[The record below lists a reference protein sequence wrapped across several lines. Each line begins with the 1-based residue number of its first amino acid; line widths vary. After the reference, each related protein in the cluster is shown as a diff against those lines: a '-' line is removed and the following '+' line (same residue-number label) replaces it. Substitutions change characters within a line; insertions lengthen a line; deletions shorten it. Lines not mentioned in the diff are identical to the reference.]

1 LTNFRIKKAFGI
13 IGSLLIAFFI
23 LPSVVPAE
31 DMITS
36 GGKRPVRIAIIPFQ
50 SLLPEE
56 GSGNAVISPIHGAGY
71 SGGKI
76 DKGANEIVGEL
87 FTEKLNAFK
96 DVKIM
101 PSEKVNAFYGRI
113 NAESLKKPVIDVL
126 KKTGAELGVDI
137 LAVGYVFRYMERIG
151 YDYSAEKPAS
161 VGFEISF
168 INVKNGEAIW
178 HGVFDKTQKSLMEDV
193 FQISS
198 FYKGGGKWLT
208 ARQLTQQGL
217 DEVLKTFSGFDF

>member
-1 LTNFRIKKAFGI
+1 LSGI
-13 IGSLLIAFFI
+13 IGSLLIVLFI
-23 LPSVVPAE
+23 LSSAVQADDKLTDE
-31 DMITS
+31 S
-36 GGKRPVRIAIIPFQ
+36 KKRPVRIAIIPFQ
-50 SLLPEE
+50 TLLPTG
-56 GSGNAVISPIHGAGY
+56 GSGNEVISPIHGAGY
-71 SGGKI
+71 YGGKI
-76 DKGANEIVGEL
+76 DKGAKEIVGEL
-87 FTEKLNAFK
+87 FTEKLKEFK
-96 DVKIM
+96 DTEVM
-101 PSEKVNAFYGRI
+101 PPEKVSAFYERI

-126 KKTGAELGVDI
+126 KKTGAELGVDV

-168 INVKNGEAIW
+168 INVKNGEVIW
-178 HGVFDKTQKSLMEDV
+178 RGVFDKTQKSLMEDV

-208 ARQLTQQGL
+208 ARQLTKQGL